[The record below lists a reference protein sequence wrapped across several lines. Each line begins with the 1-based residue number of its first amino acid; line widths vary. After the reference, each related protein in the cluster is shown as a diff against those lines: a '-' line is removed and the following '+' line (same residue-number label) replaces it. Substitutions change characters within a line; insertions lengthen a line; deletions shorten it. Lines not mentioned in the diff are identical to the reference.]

1 MEFKVKFWNQKTD
14 KYKTYNVAGSDKSD
28 AKDIA
33 KEYLEMDCEREN
45 LPNGSNVVSDWS
57 YMEAI
62 PEYGFGSMIKK
73 YGKVALEKGKEK
85 GKELGA
91 KAVEKSK
98 EYAQKGLEKGKE
110 YAKKGAEKGKEY
122 AKKGFE
128 KSKEYA
134 KEKVKDAQKGVVK
147 KVINETRT
155 RASVSDKEAFTL
167 KSASQIIDK
176 KFKTGGKTPY
186 QPPLFAKGTK
196 YTLSQVDSIIYNA
209 LIKRFKVDATML
221 AGRKM
226 VFKNKKNSL
235 TAEIYLDTVGV
246 SGEYAGLRIQIINS
260 ATQEKGNSSL
270 IKLSDIKY
278 GDVPNHYK
286 GNINKGGYY
295 WDYDKEFYA
304 YVPDFNLILDD
315 VEQYLAMMDVVQSR
329 KYKCG
334 GNMALG
340 GNTAK
345 RFEYGIGGL

>member
-1 MEFKVKFWNQKTD
+1 MKYVAIHESKDGYWTVASKPCETKAEAQSLLGGTPKNEVGKVVTLE
-14 KYKTYNVAGSDKSD
+14 D
-28 AKDIA
+28 ALAHKKIIGA
-33 KEYLEMDCEREN
+33 EYLTEKA
-45 LPNGSNVVSDWS
+45 L
-57 YMEAI
+57 
-62 PEYGFGSMIKK
+62 FGKSIKK
-73 YGKVALEKGKEK
+73 FGRSMLEKGKEK

-91 KAVEKSK
+91 KAV
-98 EYAQKGLEKGKE
+98 EKGKE

-128 KSKEYA
+128 KSKEFA

-147 KVINETRT
+147 KVINETRN

-186 QPPLFAKGTK
+186 QPPLFVKGTK
-196 YTLSQVDSIIYNA
+196 YTLSEVDNKIYNA

-226 VFKNKKNSL
+226 VFKNKKNNL
-235 TAEIYLDTVGV
+235 TAEIYLDTIGV
-246 SGEYAGLRIQIINS
+246 SGEYEGLRIQIINS
-260 ATQEKGNSSL
+260 STQEKGNSVV
-270 IKLSDIKY
+270 IKLTDIKY
-278 GDVPNHYK
+278 GDVPAHYK
-286 GNINKGGYY
+286 GNINRGGYY
-295 WDYDKEFYA
+295 WNYDKEFYA
-304 YVPDFNLILDD
+304 YVPDFNKILDD
-315 VEQYLAMMDVVQSR
+315 VEQFLAMMDVVQSS

-334 GNMALG
+334 GNMEQG